1 MTRVVRRD
9 VEGVSTRIGEGSE
22 KSGPGF
28 PTSRTHARTH
38 ARAQCQ
44 VPPWW
49 SCCRAG
55 FRMRVKVAWML

>member
-28 PTSRTHARTH
+28 PTSHTHARTH
-38 ARAQCQ
+38 ARSVRFLRGGAAAELGLGC
-44 VPPWW
+44 V
-49 SCCRAG
+49 
-55 FRMRVKVAWML
+55 